1 MMALCLLPLP
11 VPGVAS
17 MIQSIIMQII
27 LLDILQADGW
37 LIPFFQRFDVD
48 KDGNSLPDQGLNQY
62 FENSGFPSMSML
74 INLGSTFIYVLVI
87 VGVVIMQLLF
97 KAIAL
102 YRPR

>member
-37 LIPFFQRFDVD
+37 LIPFF
-48 KDGNSLPDQGLNQY
+48 
-62 FENSGFPSMSML
+62 
-74 INLGSTFIYVLVI
+74 
-87 VGVVIMQLLF
+87 
-97 KAIAL
+97 
-102 YRPR
+102 